1 MSEQAMVPVA
11 IPSIYSITDHYGE
24 QQISAIDSALREKL
38 VYEVRNEK
46 RLSYYGVKWLV
57 LKMADKG
64 HPLGFMSKPDVTLV
78 KFDDHDQHKWIW
90 MAMVHMHNKKTT
102 SEAYGLQ
109 ESPLLEFIRDKQT
122 GKWTSIGYDKAGRT
136 KAVSKATRNACRQ
149 LIPEVECELLLDR
162 VSKEQTLVIQEE
174 ELGEMQDLDTKPGTN
189 SMTTGAKPTG
199 GKPSGGP
206 PPSEEQMKYLK
217 GLGHKG
223 PAPKSMGEA
232 GAMIDSLL
240 GNKPNNGG
248 QAPKTGQQSKSG
260 QVDNTTPP
268 SEPQLK
274 YLKDLGYKGPTP
286 KTMDEAG
293 DKINELRTATKPKP
307 TAQQNSNVKES
318 KVVNGANV
326 TPPSEGQLK
335 YLKSLGYNG
344 PDLKTM
350 AEAGAKIDELN
361 GKKKP
366 AQEVKPKDNG
376 GRGKP
381 ASGSVTAPTDEQI
394 ADLKTF
400 GWDGD
405 MPASKYEAAILINSL
420 RREK

>member
-11 IPSIYSITDHYGE
+11 IPSIYSITDSYDE
-24 QQISAIDSALREKL
+24 QQIIAIDSALREKL

-64 HPLGFMSKPDVTLV
+64 HPLGFMSKPEVTLV
-78 KFDDHDQHKWIW
+78 KFDEHDEEKWIW
-90 MAMVHMHNKKTT
+90 MAMVHMYNKKTT

-109 ESPLLEFIRDKQT
+109 ESPFHEFIRNKQT

-149 LIPEVECELLLDR
+149 LIPEVECELLLNT
-162 VSKEQTLVIQEE
+162 VAKEQTLVIQEE
-174 ELGEMQDLDTKPGTN
+174 ELGEMQDLDTKPGINNTA
-189 SMTTGAKPTG
+189 TGAKPTAS
-199 GKPSGGP
+199 KPSGGP
-206 PPSEEQMKYLK
+206 PPSEGQMKYLK

-223 PAPKSMGEA
+223 PAPKTVSEA
-232 GAMIDSLL
+232 SAMIDSLL

-260 QVDNTTPP
+260 QVDNTIPP

-274 YLKDLGYKGPTP
+274 YLKDLGYKGPMP

-293 DKINELRTATKPKP
+293 DKINEIRTATKPKP
-307 TAQQNSNVKES
+307 TAQQNSNAKES
-318 KVVNGANV
+318 KTVNGGNV

-344 PDLKTM
+344 PDIKTM
-350 AEAGAKIDELN
+350 AEAGAKIDELLE
-361 GKKKP
+361 KKKT
-366 AQEVKPKDNG
+366 AQKKQPQNNSNG
-376 GRGKP
+376 GKS
-381 ASGSVTAPTDEQI
+381 ASGSVTAPTDEQM
-394 ADLKTF
+394 ADLKTLE
-400 GWDGD
+400 WSGD
-405 MPASKYEAAILINSL
+405 VPASKYEAALLINSM

>member
-11 IPSIYSITDHYGE
+11 IPSIYSITDSYDE
-24 QQISAIDSALREKL
+24 QQIIAIDSALREKL

-64 HPLGFMSKPDVTLV
+64 HPLGFMSKPEVTLV
-78 KFDDHDQHKWIW
+78 KFDEHNEEKWIW

-109 ESPLLEFIRDKQT
+109 ESPFHEFIRNKQT

-149 LIPEVECELLLDR
+149 LIPEVECELLLDT
-162 VSKEQTLVIQEE
+162 VAKEQTLVIQEE
-174 ELGEMQDLDTKPGTN
+174 ELGGMQNLDSKPGTS

-199 GKPSGGP
+199 GKSSGGP
-206 PPSEEQMKYLK
+206 PPSEGQKKYLK

-223 PAPKSMGEA
+223 PAPTTMGEA
-232 GAMIDSLL
+232 SSMIDALL

-248 QAPKTGQQSKSG
+248 QAPKTGQQSKPDK
-260 QVDNTTPP
+260 VDNATPP

-293 DKINELRTATKPKP
+293 DRINDLRTGTKPKP
-307 TAQQNSNVKES
+307 TAQQNSNDKES
-318 KVVNGANV
+318 KVVNGGNV

-335 YLKSLGYNG
+335 YLKSLGYDG

-361 GKKKP
+361 DKKKP
-366 AQEVKPKDNG
+366 ASEVKPKDNG
-376 GRGKP
+376 GSDKP

-394 ADLKTF
+394 ADLKTLE
-400 GWDGD
+400 WDGD
-405 MPASKYEAAILINSL
+405 VPASKYEVAILLNSL

>member
-11 IPSIYSITDHYGE
+11 IPSIYSITDHYDE
-24 QQISAIDSALREKL
+24 QQIAAIDSALREKL

-64 HPLGFMSKPDVTLV
+64 HPLGFMSKPEVTLV
-78 KFDDHDQHKWIW
+78 KFDEHDEEKWIW
-90 MAMVHMHNKKTT
+90 MAMVHMYNKKTT

-109 ESPLLEFIRDKQT
+109 ESPYHEFIRNKQT
-122 GKWTSIGYDKAGRT
+122 GKWTSIGYDRTGRT
-136 KAVSKATRNACRQ
+136 KAVSKATRNASRQ
-149 LIPEVECELLLDR
+149 LIPEVECELLLNT
-162 VSKEQTLVIQEE
+162 VLKEQTLVIRE
-174 ELGEMQDLDTKPGTN
+174 ELGELQDLDTKPGTK
-189 SMTTGAKPTG
+189 SMTAGAKPTG
-199 GKPSGGP
+199 GEPSGGP
-206 PPSEEQMKYLK
+206 PPSEGQLKYLK

-223 PAPKSMGEA
+223 PAPKTMGEA
-232 GAMIDSLL
+232 SAMIDALL
-240 GNKPNNGG
+240 GKKPNNGG

-268 SEPQLK
+268 SESQLK

-293 DKINELRTATKPKP
+293 DKINELKTGTKPKP
-307 TAQQNSNVKES
+307 TAQQNSNDKES
-318 KVVNGANV
+318 KVVNGGNV

-366 AQEVKPKDNG
+366 AQEVKPKDSGSSN
-376 GRGKP
+376 KP
-381 ASGSVTAPTDEQI
+381 TSSSVTAPTDEQI
-394 ADLKTF
+394 ADLKTLE
-400 GWDGD
+400 WDGD
-405 MPASKYEAAILINSL
+405 VPASKYEAGLLINSL

>member
-11 IPSIYSITDHYGE
+11 IPSIYSITDHYDE
-24 QQISAIDSALREKL
+24 QQIIAIDSALREKL
-38 VYEVRNEK
+38 VYVVRNER

-64 HPLGFMSKPDVTLV
+64 HPLGFMSKPEVTLV
-78 KFDDHDQHKWIW
+78 KFDEHDEEKWIW
-90 MAMVHMHNKKTT
+90 MAMVHMYNKKTT

-109 ESPLLEFIRDKQT
+109 ESPFHEFIRNKQT

-149 LIPEVECELLLDR
+149 LIPEVECELLLNT
-162 VSKEQTLVIQEE
+162 VAKEQTLVIQEE
-174 ELGEMQDLDTKPGTN
+174 ELGEMQDLDTKPGINNTA
-189 SMTTGAKPTG
+189 TGAKPTAS
-199 GKPSGGP
+199 KPSGGP
-206 PPSEEQMKYLK
+206 PPSEGQMKYLK

-223 PAPKSMGEA
+223 PAPKTVSEA
-232 GAMIDSLL
+232 SALIDSLK
-240 GNKPNNGG
+240 GGKPNNGG
-248 QAPKTGQQSKSG
+248 QEPKAG

-268 SEPQLK
+268 SEAQLK

-286 KTMDEAG
+286 KTMDDAG
-293 DKINELRTATKPKP
+293 NKIHELKTGTKPKP
-307 TAQQNSNVKES
+307 AGQQAGKVQES
-318 KVVNGANV
+318 KVVNGGNN

-350 AEAGAKIDELN
+350 AEASAKIDELN

-366 AQEVKPKDNG
+366 APEVKPKNNG
-376 GRGKP
+376 DSGKP
-381 ASGSVTAPTDEQI
+381 ASVSVTAPTDEQI
-394 ADLKTF
+394 ADLKTLE
-400 GWDGD
+400 WDGD
-405 MPASKYEAAILINSL
+405 VPASKYEAALLINSL